1 MLLGYSAP
9 TVTSPCKNAEW
20 MLLCGYAIMVK
31 RVQSV
36 EMTHCSIGN
45 TFYWLGESV
54 VKRTLFFLK
63 IMAKNKY
70 TGLINGHHW
79 GLLMETITTEVE
91 LKFPDI
97 NSFESFRVSVYQA
110 NAEHRQFNMSIC
122 RKNRTIKIS
131 KVCL

>member
-1 MLLGYSAP
+1 MQSGCYYVVLFSD
-9 TVTSPCKNAEW
+9 
-20 MLLCGYAIMVK
+20 

-79 GLLMETITTEVE
+79 RLLMETLTEEAVV
-91 LKFPDI
+91 LSFPDI

>member
-1 MLLGYSAP
+1 
-9 TVTSPCKNAEW
+9 
-20 MLLCGYAIMVK
+20 MVK

-54 VKRTLFFLK
+54 VKRTLFFFK

-79 GLLMETITTEVE
+79 RLLMDTLTEEAVV
-91 LKFPDI
+91 LSFPDI
-97 NSFESFRVSVYQA
+97 NSFESFRVSVNQV
-110 NAEHRQFNMSIC
+110 NAFGKQFKMSVC
-122 RKNRTIKIS
+122 RKDLKITIS
-131 KVCL
+131 KI

>member
-1 MLLGYSAP
+1 
-9 TVTSPCKNAEW
+9 
-20 MLLCGYAIMVK
+20 MVK

-36 EMTHCSIGN
+36 AMTHCSIGN

-122 RKNRTIKIS
+122 RKSKKITIS
-131 KVCL
+131 WVGYGNQG